1 MKNRFKSFITSKL
14 LCCILGSLITILVIS
29 CYTFVTSYNKTLD
42 RTLATHVIYKNEYI
56 ETFLSA
62 DLYGYLDSSHGNK
75 KLYFGVLPAKD
86 TAIEIIIPSRARL
99 YVYSSDENSIL
110 VRYEPFKG
118 IKRNY
123 KISGYGNFD
132 KVLNAFY
139 ELTGNGIFKPIT

>member
-1 MKNRFKSFITSKL
+1 MKNRFKSFITSKFL
-14 LCCILGSLITILVIS
+14 WFFLGSIVTILVIF
-29 CYTFVTSYNKTLD
+29 CYTFVTSYDKTLD
-42 RTLATHVIYKNEYI
+42 RTLPSQVNYKGESFF
-56 ETFLSA
+56 TPLSA
-62 DLYGYLDSSHGNK
+62 RIYGYLDSSHGNK
-75 KLYFGVLPAKD
+75 KLYFRQLPAKE
-86 TAIEIIIPSRARL
+86 TAIVITVPSRARL

-139 ELTGNGIFKPIT
+139 ELTGNEVFKSIT